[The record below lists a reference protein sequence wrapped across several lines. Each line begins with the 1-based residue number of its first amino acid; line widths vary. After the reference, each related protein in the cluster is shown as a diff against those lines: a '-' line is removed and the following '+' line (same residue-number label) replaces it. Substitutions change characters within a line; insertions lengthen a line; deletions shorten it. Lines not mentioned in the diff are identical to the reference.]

1 MTLDEWR
8 EAVREQASRLY
19 TKLTSL
25 AHHTGQM
32 APGLI
37 YGATAGLTVLPLVAA
52 AQDGAVPYGELAALL
67 GGMGVNLLSNEL
79 HAWKERSQA
88 QLDAELPETLGQL
101 GQKNTDWREV
111 LDKLIQAA
119 QVNAAVQTAL
129 GEAAAPY
136 LTALQQDAAR
146 LGSSLVFNDV
156 KYAAAGDLTVHET
169 HIHIEKIVASYRRPD
184 ESLDEADLAE
194 QITQQEPQGLPGKLG
209 LVQNT
214 NHKVA

>member
-52 AQDGAVPYGELAALL
+52 AQGGAVPYGELAALL

-129 GEAAAPY
+129 GGVQSIDE
-136 LTALQQDAAR
+136 LTSPTGR
-146 LGSSLVFNDV
+146 LGRQRRAVLDGIRRSEFLDV
-156 KYAAAGDLTVHET
+156 VT
-169 HIHIEKIVASYRRPD
+169 PD
-184 ESLDEADLAE
+184 ER
-194 QITQQEPQGLPGKLG
+194 
-209 LVQNT
+209 
-214 NHKVA
+214 